1 MALNPQALQ
10 ALMISQLSS
19 KGIRGTKMASF
30 AGAISEGI
38 IESFLAQNIVNT
50 VDAGLLP
57 AGAPGIGVGKIAGL
71 NPKAMM
77 GMMLP
82 LVASEGILG
91 VKSKDLVESICT
103 AICNHFLTANIVNTV
118 HPLVAIGAGSGPVLG
133 LDPNLT
139 TSVLVMKFA
148 SKGIRGSKMQNLAK
162 GISTGF
168 VNNILATAIATQSIV
183 GSPLLILGA
192 PVPSGGPGTGKVS

>member
-10 ALMISQLSS
+10 ALIISQLSS
-19 KGIRGTKMASF
+19 KGIRGTKMTSF

-38 IESFLAQNIVNT
+38 VESFLAQNIVNT
-50 VDAGLLP
+50 IDAGLLP
-57 AGAPGIGVGKIAGL
+57 SGAPGVGIGKMAGL
-71 NPKAMM
+71 NPQAMI

-91 VKSKDLVESICT
+91 VKSKDLVEAICT
-103 AICNHFLTANIVNTV
+103 AICNHFLSANIANTV

-148 SKGIRGSKMQNLAK
+148 SKGIRGTKMQGLAK

-168 VNNILATAIATQSIV
+168 VNNILATAIVTQTIV
-183 GSPLLILGA
+183 GSPLLILGV
-192 PVPSGGPGTGKVS
+192 PVPSGGPGTGKIS